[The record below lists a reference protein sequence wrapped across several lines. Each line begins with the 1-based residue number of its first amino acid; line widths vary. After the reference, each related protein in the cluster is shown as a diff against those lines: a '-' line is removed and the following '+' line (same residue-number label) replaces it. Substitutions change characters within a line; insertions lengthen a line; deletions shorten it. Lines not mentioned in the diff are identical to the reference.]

1 MLHSPASEN
10 LENTLCKV
18 SWATQVLKWCHGY
31 CSCNASVIF
40 PSPCILLE
48 NQTPQ
53 DRTRTEPEKRKQK
66 KISQKSRN
74 KISPAIHVFT
84 PFQPSLLAARNPWVS
99 CPSPARC
106 RRGRRWTRRALAG
119 FHGENCKALGCQG
132 KDYRI
137 YSIFWKHVFAARTS
151 WRIRL
156 GSSWM
161 QLLGKPEHQCFF
173 ISCSVR
179 WFGKG

>member
-1 MLHSPASEN
+1 MDIVHVMHQWFFHHPAFCWKIKPLKIEHGPNLKKEN
-10 LENTLCKV
+10 K
-18 SWATQVLKWCHGY
+18 
-31 CSCNASVIF
+31 
-40 PSPCILLE
+40 
-48 NQTPQ
+48 
-53 DRTRTEPEKRKQK
+53 K